1 MAEPKIVCR
10 ANLLL
15 RSSKPTSAP
24 PRNIRIEIWNK
35 TRLLNIFCQLI
46 KPLTISKQFFIVRSL
61 SLNFCFMHLIVYEKK
76 VYVYVYLYVSA
87 MQDYNNTVQLLTQKP
102 EYLKTLQLAV
112 QKEEENLP
120 NKQYLGWQWFD
131 VETHPAKLMRLI
143 TSSIVKVN
151 FKSNNSTNYLLKNRE
166 SVKRAIK
173 RS

>member
-1 MAEPKIVCR
+1 
-10 ANLLL
+10 
-15 RSSKPTSAP
+15 
-24 PRNIRIEIWNK
+24 
-35 TRLLNIFCQLI
+35 
-46 KPLTISKQFFIVRSL
+46 
-61 SLNFCFMHLIVYEKK
+61 
-76 VYVYVYLYVSA
+76 
-87 MQDYNNTVQLLTQKP
+87 MQDYNNTVQLLSLKP

-112 QKEEENLP
+112 QKEEENLS

-131 VETHPAKLMRLI
+131 VETHPAKLMKLI